1 MKSVISVIQ
10 PFDFGQ
16 KIYMFEDGDIILD
29 VSVPMSDLPDRIV
42 QICYQDEVI
51 DVNLRGQIDYI
62 AKLKEDIRAR
72 ELALY
77 EKKNLEI
84 TLNQTKG
91 DKRMQGYLIS
101 VTEVWRV
108 EDNDAA
114 DAMEEEFR
122 ADETYELTKITKADK
137 LIRRRGEEPEPYVQ
151 VNVTKVFNNAKEPES
166 NVKPSY
172 SQS

>member
-1 MKSVISVIQ
+1 
-10 PFDFGQ
+10 
-16 KIYMFEDGDIILD
+16 
-29 VSVPMSDLPDRIV
+29 
-42 QICYQDEVI
+42 
-51 DVNLRGQIDYI
+51 
-62 AKLKEDIRAR
+62 
-72 ELALY
+72 
-77 EKKNLEI
+77 
-84 TLNQTKG
+84 
-91 DKRMQGYLIS
+91 MQGYLIS
-101 VTEVWRV
+101 VVEVWRV

>member
-1 MKSVISVIQ
+1 MKSVISIIQ
-10 PFDFGQ
+10 PFDFKQ

-62 AKLKEDIRAR
+62 AKLKEDIRAK

-84 TLNQTKG
+84 TLN
-91 DKRMQGYLIS
+91 
-101 VTEVWRV
+101 
-108 EDNDAA
+108 
-114 DAMEEEFR
+114 
-122 ADETYELTKITKADK
+122 
-137 LIRRRGEEPEPYVQ
+137 
-151 VNVTKVFNNAKEPES
+151 
-166 NVKPSY
+166 
-172 SQS
+172 

>member
-10 PFDFGQ
+10 PFDFKQ

-62 AKLKEDIRAR
+62 AKLKEDIRAK

-84 TLNQTKG
+84 TLN
-91 DKRMQGYLIS
+91 
-101 VTEVWRV
+101 
-108 EDNDAA
+108 
-114 DAMEEEFR
+114 
-122 ADETYELTKITKADK
+122 
-137 LIRRRGEEPEPYVQ
+137 
-151 VNVTKVFNNAKEPES
+151 
-166 NVKPSY
+166 
-172 SQS
+172 

>member
-10 PFDFGQ
+10 PFGFGQ

-62 AKLKEDIRAR
+62 AKLKEDIRAK

-84 TLNQTKG
+84 TLN
-91 DKRMQGYLIS
+91 
-101 VTEVWRV
+101 
-108 EDNDAA
+108 
-114 DAMEEEFR
+114 
-122 ADETYELTKITKADK
+122 
-137 LIRRRGEEPEPYVQ
+137 
-151 VNVTKVFNNAKEPES
+151 
-166 NVKPSY
+166 
-172 SQS
+172 

>member
-62 AKLKEDIRAR
+62 AKLKEDIRAK

-84 TLNQTKG
+84 TLN
-91 DKRMQGYLIS
+91 
-101 VTEVWRV
+101 
-108 EDNDAA
+108 
-114 DAMEEEFR
+114 
-122 ADETYELTKITKADK
+122 
-137 LIRRRGEEPEPYVQ
+137 
-151 VNVTKVFNNAKEPES
+151 
-166 NVKPSY
+166 
-172 SQS
+172 